1 MNKKLYVGNLLYEAT
16 DDQLRNHFSAA
27 GTVVTAQVIRFAD
40 SGRSK
45 GFGFVE
51 MESEEEAQK
60 AIEMFHDQDFMGR
73 KIIVN
78 EARPKTE
85 GGRGRFG
92 QGGGN
97 RRFGGGGDR
106 RGGGRFDRGNDR
118 RQGGMGGDMNQGD
131 MGGNIGPDDMGM
143 PQE

>member
-16 DDQLRNHFSAA
+16 DDQLRDHFSQA

-51 MESEEEAQK
+51 MGTEEEAQK
-60 AIEMFHDQDFMGR
+60 AIEMFHDQDFIGR

-85 GGRGRFG
+85 GGRNRF
-92 QGGGN
+92 GGGN
-97 RRFGGGGDR
+97 RRFGGGDR
-106 RGGGRFDRGNDR
+106 GRFDRGNDR
-118 RQGGMGGDMNQGD
+118 RQGGMGDDQGGMGGGDM
-131 MGGNIGPDDMGM
+131 GPDDMGM